1 MLRTLTWAVAVLLV
15 VATVLQLVDQLNLY
29 ATPPLLPESANM
41 VDRRLGSSDY
51 RAAIWPIFFGSHF
64 LFALALLLVVPL
76 AYVLGARLPRTD
88 DRRLIMTST
97 LAAGALMG
105 AIGELI
111 LIGAIQVTIGLDYCD
126 CGFKDQEVVSQIWAA
141 MLIEGA
147 YRWLLN
153 GTALVLAVGFWMA
166 GALLRSR
173 GMNEAWQW
181 LSRAIAVAFL
191 VPVALSILETG
202 EEVANLLAALTIG
215 ILVPIWAIWL
225 GRNLGGSA
233 VLDA

>member
-1 MLRTLTWAVAVLLV
+1 MLRTLTWTVAALLIG
-15 VATVLQLVDQLNLY
+15 ATVLQLVDQLNLY
-29 ATPPLLPESANM
+29 AQPPLLPEAANM
-41 VDRRLGSSDY
+41 VERRLGSSDY

-64 LFALALLLVVPL
+64 LFGLALLVVVPL
-76 AYVLGARLPRTD
+76 AYVLGARLPRTE

-97 LAAGALMG
+97 LAGGALIG
-105 AIGELI
+105 AIAELI
-111 LIGAIQVTIGLDYCD
+111 VIGAIQVTIGLAYCD
-126 CGFKDQEVVSQIWAA
+126 CGFKDQEVVSQIWGV

-147 YRWLLN
+147 TGWLLN
-153 GTALVLAVGFWMA
+153 GTALMLAVGFWLA
-166 GALLRSR
+166 GTLLRSR

-181 LSRAIAVAFL
+181 LSRGIAVLFL

-202 EEVANLLAALTIG
+202 GEVANLLVALVTG

-225 GRNLGGSA
+225 GRNLGGST